1 MSLGPG
7 YWLATGCFIAVYLIL
22 AVNKWRRKRRRRL
35 PPRRA
40 PDDYDTAAERRR
52 PYDRPDPWTE
62 RIGYRKRWL
71 NAWRRLRRKFQ
82 TRLT

>member
-1 MSLGPG
+1 MSLGFG
-7 YWLATGCFIAVYLIL
+7 YWLATGCIIAFYLIF
-22 AVNKWRRKRRRRL
+22 KPGKGPWKRPRRW

-40 PDDYDTAAERRR
+40 PDAYDKAAERRR

-71 NAWRRLRRKFQ
+71 NAWRRLRRWFEA
-82 TRLT
+82 RLR